1 MRDALV
7 DLQDF
12 PALQQLGRA
21 LWRDGSARGAALMV
35 GSGFSR
41 NAILPGL
48 DTKAPPLWQSL
59 VNEMLHRLYGDSTD
73 RRTNALRIAEEY
85 RIYFGQAALDEFIR
99 TRCPDKA
106 WQPGQLHI
114 DFLRLPWADVLTTNW
129 DTLLERAAEHVE
141 QTYDVVALEA
151 DLPHARAPRIVKLH
165 GSLGDAGPLIFAEED
180 YRTYPEK
187 HAAFLNLARQVFVE
201 NELCLVGFSGDDPN
215 FLQWAGWV
223 RDHLGGKARR
233 IYLVGCLNLSA
244 SKRKYLEAHNVSPID
259 LSPLVDANALD
270 KHERVTKIFLEAL
283 VAARPSAAHEWK
295 LHRSDDYPLSK
306 EGHDAYSRTA
316 KDSDFCAECL
326 KKTTEIWRQDRSR
339 YPGWLVCPKELRG
352 RLQTDMD
359 EAWIFRPEALQK
371 LSLQQ
376 RTDALYELAWRQ
388 TTAGKPM
395 KQSSLS
401 AVTKLLEAHWSEL
414 APHTRGFLTVVL
426 LRDAR
431 IRFDTAGFENWSKR
445 LGDATDLQEKWHLDC
460 LYQKALFAR
469 DRGQLAEVVELADQL
484 KADDAVWK
492 LRRASLY
499 AEAGRYVQ
507 STRLIKDASDEL
519 EKAHRLDRSSVWVQA
534 RLGWAELINRGTIAA
549 NWALRKDL
557 PPPRDFTAAQVD
569 PNEELEAISASAQ
582 SIQNEQ
588 REKAVKM
595 VPLFEAGRYRPMS
608 RVKSHVFNE
617 AWLAPWFELEYM
629 MENTGL
635 PLRINN
641 VSYCS
646 HALLKTLEIS
656 YQPTVQWYATALRAM
671 HSHYDKEFERW
682 FSRILIAQLNQD
694 VVRELIALVR
704 NMVGYWHDR
713 LVEARGA
720 DFRDERGIAIDELR
734 LYLVTLARLSVRMTE
749 VEASDLFKQAIAWAT
764 NSDLQH
770 HWILDAL
777 TEVAKYSAQ
786 SISRAGQEAVAW
798 SAASAPLAHEASQEK
813 RFWPAF
819 VEMVWQASLEVNVH
833 NPAWK
838 LRIKELT
845 AAAWKGRPERS
856 EAIMRLTFLTLHG
869 ILDDE
874 EQFRFGNALWSDVD
888 TQNNGLPLDTN
899 LLSSTIALL
908 PAPETVNARALVRKV
923 LFEESTANIL
933 RNSESPGSSEVEE
946 RQSFIM
952 ALQHAGQIDITPT
965 SDEAARMFDEFL
977 AWGAGVAA
985 TTTRANRFGSDL
997 GPWIWDRIGFI
1008 ISELLVPA
1016 MSEAER
1022 TSARGAALMEA
1033 VERSNG
1039 WSGIA
1044 GLCFFLQSVPGLDK
1058 TLAPLIMKGFI
1069 TPNHK
1074 GVSSATSAVLAWA
1087 KHEEPIGVKIPD
1099 SVHNRLVSAIEVAPE
1114 HGLNALLACART
1126 LIQSG
1131 RLSRSYAER
1140 LRHSLSDLLTLTD
1153 YQEVDPLSVRAISV
1167 SLVRA
1172 ECVRL
1177 ANVLMREV
1185 NDDGTLDTWLSQTRL
1200 DSLPEVRFALQDPV
1214 VKPGNF

>member
-59 VNEMLHRLYGDSTD
+59 VDEMLDRLYGDCTD
-73 RRTNALRIAEEY
+73 RPTNALRIAEEY

-106 WQPGQLHI
+106 WQPGQLHV
-114 DFLRLPWADVLTTNW
+114 DFLKLPWADVLTTNW

-233 IYLVGCLNLSA
+233 IYLVGCLKLSA

-259 LSPLVDANALD
+259 LSPLVDADALD

-283 VAARPSAAHEWK
+283 VSARPNAAHEWK
-295 LHRSDDYPLSK
+295 LHRSEDYPLSK
-306 EGHDAYSRTA
+306 GGTDAYSRTV

-326 KKTTEIWRQDRSR
+326 KETTEIWRQDRSR
-339 YPGWLVCPKELRG
+339 YPGWLVCPQELRG

-359 EAWIFRPEALQK
+359 EAWIFRPDALLK
-371 LSLQQ
+371 LNLQE
-376 RTDALYELAWRQ
+376 RTDALFELAWRR

-395 KQSSLS
+395 TQKSMS
-401 AVTKLLEAHWSEL
+401 AVTELLRAHWSEL
-414 APHTRGFLTVVL
+414 APNKRGFLTVLL

-431 IRFDTAGFENWSKR
+431 ITFDKARFEEWAKRFD
-445 LGDATDLQEKWHLDC
+445 DATELQEKWQLDC

-469 DRGQLAEVVELADQL
+469 DRGRLTDVVELADQI

-499 AEAGRYVQ
+499 AEAGRYLQ
-507 STRLIKDASDEL
+507 ATRLIKEAADEL

-557 PPPRDFTAAQVD
+557 PPARDFTTAQVD
-569 PNEELEAISASAQ
+569 PNEELEGISASAQ
-582 SIQNEQ
+582 RIQNEQ

-595 VPLFEAGRYRPMS
+595 VPLFEAGRYRPVS
-608 RVKSHVFNE
+608 RAKSHVIEE
-617 AWLAPWFELEYM
+617 AWLMPWFELDYM

-635 PLRINN
+635 PLRINSA
-641 VSYCS
+641 SYCL
-646 HALLKTLEIS
+646 HALLQTLEIC
-656 YQPTVQWYATALRAM
+656 YQPTVQWYATALRAI
-671 HSHYDKEFERW
+671 HSHYDREFERW

-694 VVRELIALVR
+694 VVRELIELVR
-704 NMVGYWHDR
+704 NMVEYWHDR
-713 LVEARGA
+713 LVETRGA
-720 DFRDERGIAIDELR
+720 DFRDERSIAIDELR
-734 LYLVTLARLSVRMTE
+734 LYLVALARLSVRMTE
-749 VEASDLFKQAIAWAT
+749 VEASDLFKQAIAWAM

-777 TEVAKYSAQ
+777 KEVAKYSAQ
-786 SISRAGQEAVAW
+786 SISREGQETVAW
-798 SAASAPLAHEASQEK
+798 SAASVPLSHEASQEK
-813 RFWPAF
+813 HFWPAF
-819 VEMVWQASLEVNVH
+819 VEMVWQATPDMSARDAV
-833 NPAWK
+833 WR
-838 LRIKELT
+838 LRVRELT
-845 AAAWKGRPERS
+845 AAAEKNRPERS
-856 EAIMRLTFLTLHG
+856 EAIMRLTFLTLRG
-869 ILDDE
+869 ALDE
-874 EQFRFGNALWSDVD
+874 GEQARFGSALWSDVD
-888 TQNNGLPLDTN
+888 TQKDGLPSGTN

-908 PAPETVNARALVRKV
+908 PAPDTFDARALVRRA
-923 LFEESTANIL
+923 LFGESIGKIL
-933 RNSESPGSSEVEE
+933 RIPDSVGSKDVEE

-952 ALQHAGQIDITPT
+952 ALRHAAEIGLTPT

-977 AWGAGVAA
+977 AWRVETA
-985 TTTRANRFGSDL
+985 TTSSRANLFDSDL
-997 GPWIWDRIGFI
+997 GPWIWERSGSV
-1008 ISELLVPA
+1008 ISELLLPA
-1016 MSEAER
+1016 MSEEER
-1022 TSARGAALMEA
+1022 TSERGAVLLEA
-1033 VERSNG
+1033 VERNNG

-1044 GLCFFLQSVPGLDK
+1044 GLCFFLRAVPGLDK
-1058 TLAPLIMKGFI
+1058 TLTRLIVKGFI
-1069 TPNHK
+1069 APHHK
-1074 GVSSATSAVLAWA
+1074 GVSSATSAVQVWA
-1087 KHEEPIGVKIPD
+1087 KHEEDIGIKISD
-1099 SVHNRLVSAIEVAPE
+1099 SVYNRLVSAIEVAPE
-1114 HGLNALLACART
+1114 HGLNALLACARVLLQT
-1126 LIQSG
+1126 G
-1131 RLSRSYAER
+1131 RLSLSYAER
-1140 LRHSLSDLLTLTD
+1140 LIHSLSDLLTQTD

-1172 ECVRL
+1172 ECVRV
-1177 ANVLMREV
+1177 ASVLMREV
-1185 NDDGTLDTWLSQTRL
+1185 EDDDTLGSWLSQTKL
-1200 DSLPEVRFALQDPV
+1200 DSLPEVRFALQDLE
-1214 VKPGNF
+1214 K

>member
-1 MRDALV
+1 
-7 DLQDF
+7 
-12 PALQQLGRA
+12 
-21 LWRDGSARGAALMV
+21 
-35 GSGFSR
+35 
-41 NAILPGL
+41 
-48 DTKAPPLWQSL
+48 
-59 VNEMLHRLYGDSTD
+59 
-73 RRTNALRIAEEY
+73 
-85 RIYFGQAALDEFIR
+85 
-99 TRCPDKA
+99 
-106 WQPGQLHI
+106 
-114 DFLRLPWADVLTTNW
+114 
-129 DTLLERAAEHVE
+129 
-141 QTYDVVALEA
+141 VALEA

-233 IYLVGCLNLSA
+233 IYLVGCLKLSA

-283 VAARPSAAHEWK
+283 VAARPNAAHEWK
-295 LHRSDDYPLSK
+295 LHRSEDYPLSK
-306 EGHDAYSRTA
+306 GGTDAYSRTV

-326 KKTTEIWRQDRSR
+326 KETTEFWRQDRSR
-339 YPGWLVCPKELRG
+339 YPGWLVCPQELRG

-359 EAWIFRPEALQK
+359 EAWIFRPEALLK
-371 LSLQQ
+371 LNLQE
-376 RTDALYELAWRQ
+376 RTDALYELAWRR

-395 KQSSLS
+395 TQKSIS
-401 AVTKLLEAHWSEL
+401 AVTELLQAHWSEL
-414 APHTRGFLTVVL
+414 APNIRGFLTVVL

-431 IRFDTAGFENWSKR
+431 ITFDMARFEDWAKRFD
-445 LGDATDLQEKWHLDC
+445 DATELQEKWQLDC

-469 DRGQLAEVVELADQL
+469 DRGQLAEVVELADLL

-499 AEAGRYVQ
+499 AEAGRYMQ
-507 STRLIKDASDEL
+507 ATRLIKEATDEL

-557 PPPRDFTAAQVD
+557 PPARDFTTAQVD
-569 PNEELEAISASAQ
+569 PNEELEGISASAQ
-582 SIQNEQ
+582 HIQNEQ

-595 VPLFEAGRYRPMS
+595 VPLFEAGRYRPVS
-608 RVKSHVFNE
+608 RAKSDVIEE
-617 AWLAPWFELEYM
+617 AWLIPWFELDYM

-635 PLRINN
+635 PLRINSA
-641 VSYCS
+641 SYCS
-646 HALLKTLEIS
+646 NALLQTLEIC
-656 YQPTVQWYATALRAM
+656 YQPTVQWYATALRAI

-704 NMVGYWHDR
+704 NMVEYWRDR

-749 VEASDLFKQAIAWAT
+749 VDASDLFKQAIAWAT
-764 NSDLQH
+764 DSDLQH

-777 TEVAKYSAQ
+777 KELAKYSAQ
-786 SISRAGQEAVAW
+786 SISRAGQETVAW
-798 SAASAPLAHEASQEK
+798 SAASVPLSHEASQEK
-813 RFWPAF
+813 HFWPAF
-819 VEMVWQASLEVNVH
+819 VEMVWQATPEVSARNA
-833 NPAWK
+833 AWK
-838 LRIKELT
+838 LRIEELT

-856 EAIMRLTFLTLHG
+856 EAIMRLTFLTLRG
-869 ILDDE
+869 ALDDGE
-874 EQFRFGNALWSDVD
+874 RLRFGNALWSDVD
-888 TQNNGLPLDTN
+888 TQNNGLPLGTN

-908 PAPETVNARALVRKV
+908 PAPDTVNARALVRKV
-923 LFEESTANIL
+923 LFEASAANIL
-933 RNSESPGSSEVEE
+933 RIPDSIGSNEVEE

-952 ALQHAGQIDITPT
+952 SLQHAAQIDLKPT

-985 TTTRANRFGSDL
+985 TTSRVNAFGSDL
-997 GPWIWDRIGFI
+997 GPWIWERIGFI

-1016 MSEAER
+1016 MSESEK
-1022 TSARGAALMEA
+1022 TSGRGAALLEA
-1033 VERSNG
+1033 VERNNG

-1044 GLCFFLQSVPGLDK
+1044 GLCFFLKTIPGLEE
-1058 TLAPLIMKGFI
+1058 TLARLIMKGFI
-1069 TPNHK
+1069 APNHK
-1074 GVSSATSAVLAWA
+1074 GVSSATSAVLVWA
-1087 KHEEPIGVKIPD
+1087 KHEDHIRVTIPD

-1114 HGLNALLACART
+1114 HGLNALLACARM

-1140 LRHSLSDLLTLTD
+1140 LRHSLSDLLTQTD

-1177 ANVLMREV
+1177 ASVLMREV
-1185 NDDGTLDTWLSQTRL
+1185 DDDDTLGTWLGQTKL
-1200 DSLPEVRFALQDPV
+1200 DSLPEVRFALQDLEI
-1214 VKPGNF
+1214 